1 MTAFILTALVHFS
14 ERIVRANDYPVD
26 VSSPVPSRQS
36 LRALDA
42 LTFFLADVQDGLG
55 PYLAIY
61 LVAYCHW
68 EPAHVGVAMAAVVV
82 GTLLAQ
88 LPAGAMID
96 RTRHK
101 RLAVVTAAGVVAACC
116 VIMISAPFFPVIIA
130 AQACI
135 GAAAAVMPP
144 AIAGISL
151 GLVGRARFARRTGR
165 NEAFNH
171 SGNVAAAILA
181 GLAGTYVGYGAIFY
195 LVAFIAVASAVS
207 AMFIRENEIDHAR
220 AREAPVVTPEVTPV
234 VESISTALLRN
245 RKLMAFFGAVFL
257 FHFGN
262 AAMLPLV
269 GQKVS
274 AGKPDSAA
282 ALMSAC
288 IITAQIV
295 MVPVALLSARAA
307 QRWGRKPIFL
317 ISFLVLPIRGM
328 LYTYSTDSVFL
339 VAVQLLDGIGAGIY
353 GVVGVLMVA
362 DLARGTGR
370 FNLALGAMV
379 VAAGLGAAASQLLS
393 GVIAGAANYNTAFM
407 SLSGV
412 AVLGCVWF
420 ALFVRETNTQHIQG
434 TLSTAAH

>member
-1 MTAFILTALVHFS
+1 M
-14 ERIVRANDYPVD
+14 
-26 VSSPVPSRQS
+26 
-36 LRALDA
+36 
-42 LTFFLADVQDGLG
+42 QDGLG

-101 RLAVVTAAGVVAACC
+101 RLAVVTAAAAVAACC

-181 GLAGTYVGYGAIFY
+181 GLAGTYIGYGAIFY

-220 AREAPVVTPEVTPV
+220 AREAPVITPEVTPV

-245 RKLMAFFGAVFL
+245 RKLMAFVGAVFL

-269 GQKVS
+269 GQKFPQANLTPPPRS
-274 AGKPDSAA
+274 CRRASSLRK
-282 ALMSAC
+282 
-288 IITAQIV
+288 
-295 MVPVALLSARAA
+295 LSWFPWRCFPRAA

-317 ISFLVLPIRGM
+317 IGFLVLPIRGM

-420 ALFVRETNTQHIQG
+420 ALCVRETNTEHVHG